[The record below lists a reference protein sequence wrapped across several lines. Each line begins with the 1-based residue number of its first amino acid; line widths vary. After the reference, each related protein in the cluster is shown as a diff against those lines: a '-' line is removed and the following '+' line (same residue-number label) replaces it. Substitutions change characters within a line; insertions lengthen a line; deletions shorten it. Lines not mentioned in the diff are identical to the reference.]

1 MGNCIELIEY
11 GTSLEKTI
19 ITFIGAGNMAKSLI
33 GGLLSS
39 GFRGQNIRAFDTDPE
54 ALNTASSLGPISIH
68 DDSYSATNGA
78 RIIVLAVKP
87 QSISQACSSIRAC
100 VIKQDSVVVT
110 IAAGI
115 TTSFIKEQLQEK
127 CKVVRCM
134 PNTPA
139 LVGWGASGLFT
150 ADKMNDEEKN
160 LIDSIFSAVGT
171 TFWAETEAD
180 IDIITALSGSGPAYF
195 FLFMECLADIACEL
209 GLNKETAIALT
220 KQTAAGA
227 AHMTL
232 ENNIDLKELRKN
244 VTSPGG
250 TTEKAIEAFLAN
262 GFRETV
268 TLALKAAHER
278 ALQFSSNRSSN

>member
-1 MGNCIELIEY
+1 
-11 GTSLEKTI
+11 
-19 ITFIGAGNMAKSLI
+19 
-33 GGLLSS
+33 
-39 GFRGQNIRAFDTDPE
+39 
-54 ALNTASSLGPISIH
+54 
-68 DDSYSATNGA
+68 
-78 RIIVLAVKP
+78 
-87 QSISQACSSIRAC
+87 
-100 VIKQDSVVVT
+100 
-110 IAAGI
+110 
-115 TTSFIKEQLQEK
+115 
-127 CKVVRCM
+127 M

-150 ADKMNDEEKN
+150 GDKISDEEKS

-195 FLFMECLADIACEL
+195 FLFMECLADIACQL
-209 GLNKETAIALT
+209 GLSKETAVALT

-232 ENNIDLKELRKN
+232 ENNIDLKELRKH

-250 TTEKAIEAFLAN
+250 TTEKAIEACLAN

-268 TLALKAAHER
+268 ALALRAAHER
-278 ALQFSSNRSSN
+278 SRQFSSSRSSN